1 MRSMSG
7 IEEKARKARDKKAA
21 YGTDVNLESYQS
33 QAKPQKRV
41 EDAEDLP
48 GVVKEAALGV
58 GVKLDAEASGEYVQM
73 DQTPVVAKSLYE
85 GVEIMD
91 MASALDKYDFLQD
104 YWWKLVAPDADKYTA
119 DVAQAPPA
127 GYFIRAKKGMKT
139 VFPVKSCLYLG
150 SSNLNQRVHN
160 VIIAE
165 EGSELHVITGCT
177 TPSHVDRGLH
187 IGVSEF
193 FIQKDARVS
202 FTMIHSWGKE
212 VEVRPRT
219 GITIAEGGSLSNNY
233 ILLKPVKTIQTF
245 PTATLAGRGAVASFN
260 SVIYSTMGNIDI
272 GSNVFLDG
280 PDTSAESISRVVS
293 VGGEVIARG
302 RMTGRVPGARAHLE
316 CVGLLL
322 SEKGRIYSIPELDG
336 QSRDLDMSHEAA
348 VGRISE
354 EELEYLMA
362 RGLSSDEATS
372 VIVRGFLD
380 VEIKGLPEDLRQ
392 EIKNITQ
399 REDLKGAP

>member
-1 MRSMSG
+1 MQHLSG
-7 IEEKARKARDKKAA
+7 IEEKARKAKDKKAL
-21 YGTDVNLESYQS
+21 YGTDVDLESYES
-33 QAKPQKRV
+33 EAKPQGMV
-41 EDAEDLP
+41 ASAEDLP
-48 GVVKEAALGV
+48 SVVTKAALEV
-58 GVKLDAEASGEYVQM
+58 GVKLDGESSGSFVQM
-73 DQTPVVAKSLYE
+73 DQTPVIAKSLYE

-91 MASALDKYDFLQD
+91 MASALEKYDFLQD
-104 YWWKLVAPDADKYTA
+104 YWFKLVAADADKYTA
-119 DVAQAPPA
+119 DVAAAPPA

-177 TPSHVDRGLH
+177 TPAHVERGLH

-193 FIQKDARVS
+193 YIQKNAKVS
-202 FTMIHSWGKE
+202 FTMVHSWGKE

-260 SVIYSTMGNIDI
+260 SVIYSTTGNIDI
-272 GSNVFLDG
+272 GSNVYLDAAE
-280 PDTSAESISRVVS
+280 TSAESISRVVS

-322 SEKGRIYSIPELDG
+322 SDKGRIYSIPELDG
-336 QSRDLDMSHEAA
+336 QCRDLDMSHEAA

-362 RGLSSDEATS
+362 RGLTSEQATS

-380 VEIKGLPEDLRQ
+380 VEIKGLPEDLKQ

>member
-1 MRSMSG
+1 MQHVSG
-7 IEEKARKARDKKAA
+7 IDERAKAARNKKAT
-21 YGTDVNLESYQS
+21 YGTDVDLESYES
-33 QAKPQKRV
+33 EAKPQEIV
-41 EDAEDLP
+41 DDAENLP
-48 GVVKEAALGV
+48 GVVKKAALDV
-58 GVKLDAEASGEYVQM
+58 GVKLDSESSGAFVQM
-73 DQTPVVAKSLYE
+73 DQTAVVAKSLYE

-91 MASALDKYDFLQD
+91 IATALEKYDFLQD
-104 YWWKLVAPDADKYTA
+104 YWWKLVAADADKYTA
-119 DVAQAPPA
+119 DVASAPPA

-150 SSNLNQRVHN
+150 SANLNQRVHN
-160 VIIAE
+160 LILAE

-177 TPSHVDRGLH
+177 TPAHVQRGLH

-193 FIQKDARVS
+193 FIQKNAKVS
-202 FTMIHSWGKE
+202 FTMVHSWGKE

-260 SVIYSTMGNIDI
+260 TVIYSTMGNIDV

-280 PDTSAESISRVVS
+280 PETSAESISRVVS

-336 QSRDLDMSHEAA
+336 QSKDLDMSHEAA

-354 EELEYLMA
+354 EELEYLMS
-362 RGLSSDEATS
+362 RGLTSEEATS

-380 VEIKGLPEDLRQ
+380 VEIKGLPEDLKR

-399 REDLKGAP
+399 REDLRGAG

>member
-1 MRSMSG
+1 MHVSG
-7 IEEKARKARDKKAA
+7 IEDKARKARDKKAL
-21 YGTDVNLESYQS
+21 YGTDVDLESYES
-33 QAKPQKRV
+33 DAKPQSLVDR
-41 EDAEDLP
+41 AEDLP
-48 GVVKEAALGV
+48 NAVVKAALDV
-58 GVKLDAEASGEYVQM
+58 GVMLDGESSGSFVQM
-73 DQTPVVAKSLYE
+73 DQTPVIAKSLYE

-91 MASALDKYDFLQD
+91 MASALEKYDFLQD
-104 YWWKLVAPDADKYTA
+104 YWFKLVAADTDKYTA
-119 DVAQAPPA
+119 DLAAAPPA

-160 VIIAE
+160 VVIAE

-177 TPSHVDRGLH
+177 TPAHVQRGLH

-193 FIQKDARVS
+193 YIQKNAKVS
-202 FTMIHSWGKE
+202 FTMVHSWGKE

-233 ILLKPVKTIQTF
+233 IMLKPVKTIQTF
-245 PTATLAGRGAVASFN
+245 PTAMLDGRGAVASFN
-260 SVIYSTMGNIDI
+260 TVVYSSMGNIDI
-272 GSNVFLDG
+272 GSDVYLNAAE
-280 PDTSAESISRVVS
+280 TSAESISRVVS

-322 SEKGRIYSIPELDG
+322 SDKGRIYSIPELDG
-336 QSRDLDMSHEAA
+336 QCKDLDMSHEAA

-362 RGLSSDEATS
+362 RGLSSEEATS

-380 VEIKGLPEDLRQ
+380 VEIKGLPEDLKQ

>member
-21 YGTDVNLESYQS
+21 YGTDVDLESYQS
-33 QAKPQKRV
+33 EAKSQERV
-41 EDAEDLP
+41 EDSEDLP
-48 GVVKEAALGV
+48 DVVKEAALGV

-193 FIQKDARVS
+193 FIQKDAKVS

-380 VEIKGLPEDLRQ
+380 VEIKGLPEDLKQ
-392 EIKNITQ
+392 EIKKITQ
-399 REDLKGAP
+399 REDLKGAS

>member
-1 MRSMSG
+1 MHLSG
-7 IEEKARKARDKKAA
+7 IEDKASKARRKKAA
-21 YGTDVNLESYQS
+21 YGTDVDLESYES
-33 QAKPQKRV
+33 EAKPQEMV
-41 EDAEDLP
+41 SSAEDLP
-48 GVVKEAALGV
+48 AAVKEAALGV
-58 GVKLDAEASGEYVQM
+58 GVKLDAESSGAYVQM
-73 DQTPVVAKSLYE
+73 DQTSVVAKSLYE

-91 MASALDKYDFLQD
+91 MASALEKYDFLQD

-119 DVAQAPPA
+119 DVAEAPPA

-160 VIIAE
+160 VVIAE

-177 TPSHVDRGLH
+177 TPAHVNRGLH

-202 FTMIHSWGKE
+202 FTMVHSWGKE

-272 GSNVFLDG
+272 GSNVNLNAAE
-280 PDTSAESISRVVS
+280 TSAESISRVVS
-293 VGGEVIARG
+293 VGGEIIARG

-322 SEKGRIYSIPELDG
+322 SDKGRIYSIPELDG
-336 QSRDLDMSHEAA
+336 QCRDLDMSHEAA

-362 RGLSSDEATS
+362 RGLTSEEATS

-399 REDLKGAP
+399 REDLKGAA

>member
-1 MRSMSG
+1 MQHLSG
-7 IEEKARKARDKKAA
+7 IEDKARKARHKKAV
-21 YGTDVNLESYQS
+21 YGTDVDLESYES
-33 QAKPQKRV
+33 EARPQEAV
-41 EDAEDLP
+41 ANAEDLP

-73 DQTPVVAKSLYE
+73 DQTAVVAKSLYE

-91 MASALDKYDFLQD
+91 MASALEKYDFLQD

-362 RGLSSDEATS
+362 RGLTSDEATS

-380 VEIKGLPEDLRQ
+380 VEIKGLPEDLKQ
-392 EIKNITQ
+392 EIKKITQ

>member
-1 MRSMSG
+1 MQDMPD
-7 IEEKARKARDKKAA
+7 IKDKARAARSKKAA
-21 YGTDVNLESYQS
+21 YGTDVDLESYES
-33 QAKPQKRV
+33 EARPQEAV
-41 EDAEDLP
+41 SDAEDLP
-48 GVVKEAALGV
+48 GVVKKAALDV
-58 GVKLDAEASGEYVQM
+58 GVKLDAEASGEFVQM

-91 MASALDKYDFLQD
+91 IASALEKYDFLQD

-119 DVAQAPPA
+119 DVAAAPAA
-127 GYFIRAKKGMKT
+127 GYFIRAKKGTKT

-160 VIIAE
+160 LVIAE

-177 TPSHVDRGLH
+177 TPSHVQRGLH

-193 FIQKDARVS
+193 FIQKDAKVS

-260 SVIYSTMGNIDI
+260 TVIYSSMGNIDV
-272 GSNVFLDG
+272 GSNVFLDA
-280 PDTSAESISRVVS
+280 PETSAESISRVVS

-322 SEKGRIYSIPELDG
+322 SDKGRIYSIPELDG
-336 QSRDLDMSHEAA
+336 QCRDLDMSHEAA

-354 EELEYLMA
+354 EELEYLMS
-362 RGLSSDEATS
+362 RGLTSEEATS

-380 VEIKGLPEDLRQ
+380 VEIKGLPDDLKQ

-399 REDLKGAP
+399 REDLRGAA

>member
-1 MRSMSG
+1 MHVSD
-7 IEEKARKARDKKAA
+7 IEEKARRAREKRAL
-21 YGTDVNLESYQS
+21 YGTDVDLQSYESE
-33 QAKPQKRV
+33 AKPQNIV
-41 EDAEDLP
+41 EKAEELP
-48 GVVKEAALGV
+48 GIVKKAALDV
-58 GVKLDAEASGEYVQM
+58 GVKLDAESSGAYVQM

-91 MASALDKYDFLQD
+91 IASALKKYDYLQD

-119 DVAQAPPA
+119 DVATSPPA
-127 GYFIRAKKGMKT
+127 GYFIRAKSGMKT

-150 SSNLNQRVHN
+150 STNLNQRVHN
-160 VIIAE
+160 VIVAE

-177 TPSHVDRGLH
+177 TPAHVQRGLH

-193 FIQKDARVS
+193 FIQKNARVS
-202 FTMIHSWGKE
+202 FTMVHSWGKE

-219 GITIAEGGSLSNNY
+219 GIAIAEGGSLSNNY
-233 ILLKPVKTIQTF
+233 ILLRPVKTIQTF
-245 PTATLAGRGAVASFN
+245 PSATLAGRGAVASFN
-260 SVIYSTMGNIDI
+260 TVVYSTMGNIDI
-272 GSNVFLDG
+272 GSNVILDA
-280 PDTSAESISRVVS
+280 PETSAESISRVVS

-322 SEKGRIYSIPELDG
+322 SDKGRIYSIPELDG

-362 RGLSSDEATS
+362 RGLTSEEATS

-380 VEIKGLPEDLRQ
+380 VEIKGLPEDLKQ

-399 REDLKGAP
+399 REDLKGS

>member
-1 MRSMSG
+1 MQHVSG
-7 IEEKARKARDKKAA
+7 IEEKARKAKDKKAL
-21 YGTDVNLESYQS
+21 YGTDVDLESYES
-33 QAKPQKRV
+33 EAKPQGMV
-41 EDAEDLP
+41 SSAEDLP
-48 GVVKEAALGV
+48 SVVTKAALDV
-58 GVKLDAEASGEYVQM
+58 GVKLDGESSGSFVQM
-73 DQTPVVAKSLYE
+73 DQTPVIAKSLYE

-91 MASALDKYDFLQD
+91 MASALEKYDFLQD
-104 YWWKLVAPDADKYTA
+104 YWFKLVAADADKYTA
-119 DVAQAPPA
+119 DVAAAPPA

-177 TPSHVDRGLH
+177 TPAHVQRGLH

-193 FIQKDARVS
+193 YIQKNAKVS
-202 FTMIHSWGKE
+202 FTMVHSWGKE

-272 GSNVFLDG
+272 GSNVYLDAAE
-280 PDTSAESISRVVS
+280 TSAESISRVVS

-322 SEKGRIYSIPELDG
+322 SDKGRIYSIPELDG
-336 QSRDLDMSHEAA
+336 QCRDLDMSHEAA

-354 EELEYLMA
+354 EELEYLMS
-362 RGLSSDEATS
+362 RGLTSEQATS

-380 VEIKGLPEDLRQ
+380 VEIKGLPEDLKQ

>member
-1 MRSMSG
+1 MQHLSG
-7 IEEKARKARDKKAA
+7 IEEKARKAKDKKAL
-21 YGTDVNLESYQS
+21 YGTDVDLESYES
-33 QAKPQKRV
+33 EAKPQGMVSSAK
-41 EDAEDLP
+41 DLP
-48 GVVKEAALGV
+48 SVVTKAALDV
-58 GVKLDAEASGEYVQM
+58 GVKLDGESSGSFVQM
-73 DQTPVVAKSLYE
+73 DQTPVIAKSLYE

-91 MASALDKYDFLQD
+91 MASALEKYDFLQD
-104 YWWKLVAPDADKYTA
+104 YWFKLVAADADKYTA
-119 DVAQAPPA
+119 DVAAAPPA

-177 TPSHVDRGLH
+177 TPAHVERGLH

-193 FIQKDARVS
+193 YIQKNAKVS
-202 FTMIHSWGKE
+202 FTMVHSWGKE

-260 SVIYSTMGNIDI
+260 TVVYSTTGNIDI
-272 GSNVFLDG
+272 GSNVYLDAAE
-280 PDTSAESISRVVS
+280 TSAESISRVVS

-322 SEKGRIYSIPELDG
+322 SDKGRIYSIPELDG
-336 QSRDLDMSHEAA
+336 QCRDLDMSHEAA

-362 RGLSSDEATS
+362 RGLTSEQATS

-380 VEIKGLPEDLRQ
+380 VEIKGLPEDLKQ

>member
-1 MRSMSG
+1 MQHVSG
-7 IEEKARKARDKKAA
+7 IEEKARKAKDKKAL
-21 YGTDVNLESYQS
+21 YGTDVDLESYES
-33 QAKPQKRV
+33 EAKPQDMV
-41 EDAEDLP
+41 SSAEDLP
-48 GVVKEAALGV
+48 SVVTKAALDV
-58 GVKLDAEASGEYVQM
+58 GVKLDGESSGSFVQM
-73 DQTPVVAKSLYE
+73 DQTPVIAKSLYE

-91 MASALDKYDFLQD
+91 MASALEKYDFLQD
-104 YWWKLVAPDADKYTA
+104 YWFNLVAADADKYTA
-119 DVAQAPPA
+119 DVAAAPPA

-177 TPSHVDRGLH
+177 TPAHVERGLH

-193 FIQKDARVS
+193 YIQKNAKVS
-202 FTMIHSWGKE
+202 FTMVHSWGKE

-272 GSNVFLDG
+272 GSNVYLDAAE
-280 PDTSAESISRVVS
+280 TSAESISRVVS

-322 SEKGRIYSIPELDG
+322 SDKGRIYSIPELDG
-336 QSRDLDMSHEAA
+336 QCRDLDMSHEAA

-354 EELEYLMA
+354 EELEYLMS
-362 RGLSSDEATS
+362 RGLTSEQATS

-380 VEIKGLPEDLRQ
+380 VEIKGLPEDLKQ

-399 REDLKGAP
+399 KEDLKGAP

>member
-1 MRSMSG
+1 MQHVSG
-7 IEEKARKARDKKAA
+7 IEEKARKAKDKKAL
-21 YGTDVNLESYQS
+21 YGTDVDLESYES
-33 QAKPQKRV
+33 EAKPQGMV
-41 EDAEDLP
+41 SSAEDLP
-48 GVVKEAALGV
+48 SVVTKAALDV
-58 GVKLDAEASGEYVQM
+58 GVKLDGESSGSFVQM
-73 DQTPVVAKSLYE
+73 DQTPVIAKSLYE

-91 MASALDKYDFLQD
+91 MASALEKYDFLQD
-104 YWWKLVAPDADKYTA
+104 YWFKLVAADADKYTA
-119 DVAQAPPA
+119 DVAAAPPA

-177 TPSHVDRGLH
+177 TPAHVERGLH

-193 FIQKDARVS
+193 YIQKNAKVS
-202 FTMIHSWGKE
+202 FTMVHSWGKE

-260 SVIYSTMGNIDI
+260 SVIYSTTGNIDI
-272 GSNVFLDG
+272 GSNVYLDAAE
-280 PDTSAESISRVVS
+280 TSAESISRVVS

-322 SEKGRIYSIPELDG
+322 SDKGRIYSIPELDG
-336 QSRDLDMSHEAA
+336 QCRDLDMSHEAA

-362 RGLSSDEATS
+362 RGLTSEQATS

-380 VEIKGLPEDLRQ
+380 VEIKGLPEDLKQ